1 MSARKIACV
10 ALLAASSI
18 ALAACESGPETPP
31 TPTQSQS
38 EENQT
43 DGSAS
48 TSTPSSTSTGTKT
61 KEYKPATSEGPA
73 ENVPVPEK
81 PELAGEK
88 SEPGA
93 IAFLK
98 HYLAVMNYSFETY
111 NSSSL
116 ERLTSDNCKVC
127 YQNIIQGI
135 QFNSAQGGWQV
146 GGQYE
151 YKVYSSKLNKST
163 ALLGFSMHKLP
174 SELYKSSDELAIRQP
189 EQDGNSHAV
198 AVLKYNNSW
207 IVDSISINE

>member
-1 MSARKIACV
+1 MSARKIACAV
-10 ALLAASSI
+10 LLAATSI
-18 ALAACESGPETPP
+18 ALTACESSPEAPP
-31 TPTQSQS
+31 IRRHLKVK
-38 EENQT
+38 ELRRLIN
-43 DGSAS
+43 S
-48 TSTPSSTSTGTKT
+48 TSTPSSTSKATKT

-73 ENVPVPEK
+73 ENVTVPKK
-81 PELAGEK
+81 PDLAGEK
-88 SEPGA
+88 SETGS

-127 YQNIIQGI
+127 YENIIQGI

-163 ALLGFSMHKLP
+163 ALLGFSMHRET
-174 SELYKSSDELAIRQP
+174 SELYKSSGELANQQP
-189 EQDGNSHAV
+189 EQKGNTHAV
-198 AVLKYNNSW
+198 AVLKYENSW